1 MKRVFLSLFL
11 FSWALVAFTQG
22 TSLRISDKLEIIKL
36 SKEVYVHVSEGS
48 NGMVIVRNGEG
59 VIVSTPPTDE
69 ATASLLQWVQDSLG
83 VRITACVIDSWHPD
97 NMEGLDV
104 VHRQGIKSYANDL
117 TRTIAAAKGLPVP
130 GVGFS
135 GRTELTVGG
144 KMLVLHYFGPAHTSD
159 GIVVWIPDEQI
170 LFGGNAV
177 RNFNGWVGNVGDA
190 NIGQWSQTIRKVK
203 SEFGSAAVVVP
214 GHGNCGGPELLDYTI
229 GLYKACAGAV
239 VSDRNVVKTTRI
251 SRDFGRIQIS
261 AERDSI
267 SGNAACF
274 FGATVIVDKGDQ
286 YLVIESPPAGYHPDS
301 RSVESA
307 AGRLRIMNKSDESS
321 LPEMDILY
329 KEITVSLR
337 DDAVGMTVIV
347 RELAR

>member
-1 MKRVFLSLFL
+1 L
-11 FSWALVAFTQG
+11 Q
-22 TSLRISDKLEIIKL
+22 IIKL

-48 NGMVIVRNGEG
+48 NGMVIVRGGEG
-59 VIVSTPPTDE
+59 AIVSTPPTDE
-69 ATASLLQWVQDSLG
+69 ATVSLMQWVQDSLQA
-83 VRITACVIDSWHPD
+83 RIVACIIDSWHPD

-117 TRTIAAAKGLPVP
+117 TRTMAAEKGLPVP

-135 GRTELTVGG
+135 GEMELAIGG
-144 KMLVLHYFGPAHTSD
+144 KKLVLQYFGPAHTSD
-159 GIVVWIPDEQI
+159 GISVWIPDEKI

-177 RNFNGWVGNVGDA
+177 RNMNGWVGNVGDA
-190 NIGQWSQTIRKVK
+190 NIGQWSQTIQKVK

-214 GHGNCGGPELLDYTI
+214 GHGNLGGPELLDFTF
-229 GLYKACAGAV
+229 GLYQACAGKG
-239 VSDRNVVKTTRI
+239 VSDRKVVKRAPI

-261 AERDSI
+261 AERDSVA
-267 SGNAACF
+267 GNAACF

-286 YLVIESPPAGYHPDS
+286 YLVIESPLAGYHPDS
-301 RSVESA
+301 KSVESVS
-307 AGRLRIMNKSDESS
+307 GRLRIMNKSDGSV

-329 KEITVSLR
+329 KGNTVSLR